1 MITPIRVLAVLSVI
15 LLTTETARSREKG
28 EHHRSQWRESL
39 REKYDANGDGELD
52 EEERQTMK
60 NAWAEKWKDHKG
72 RWSDIRKQYDKDGDG
87 NLDDEERTAMKK
99 AWAEKW
105 KHRRG
110 ARNKTH
116 EHHHEDGN
124 GGFHSEHHA
133 LHKAWGKHGRVDLSR
148 HLMTHLDTNKD
159 GQISADEVPRRFR
172 KYFKIVD
179 VDADGM
185 VNKSE
190 MSEAFKKGRTKFISH
205 FQQRVFDKIDQNND
219 GKLDIE
225 KIIAKVHA
233 GLNKI
238 DTSDDGFIDKA
249 EFKAMTSPPPAKPD
263 ASAEQLEDVQAE
275 LARLRE
281 ALEKLAESLQDR
293 K

>member
-1 MITPIRVLAVLSVI
+1 MRTPIFVLAVLSVI

-28 EHHRSQWRESL
+28 EHHRSQWRETL
-39 REKYDANGDGELD
+39 LDKYDANDDGELD
-52 EEERQTMK
+52 EEERQAMK
-60 NAWAEKWKDHKG
+60 KAWAEKRKHHQG
-72 RWSDIRKQYDKDGDG
+72 RWSKIRKKYDKDGDG
-87 NLDDEERTAMKK
+87 NLDEEERNAMKK
-99 AWAEKW
+99 AWAEKR
-105 KHRRG
+105 KHHRG
-110 ARNKTH
+110 ARSKTRK
-116 EHHHEDGN
+116 HHHKDGD
-124 GGFHSEHHA
+124 GGFHSERHA
-133 LHKAWGKHGRVDLSR
+133 LHKACGKHGRVGLSR
-148 HLMTHLDTNKD
+148 HLMTHLDANKD
-159 GQISADEVPRRFR
+159 GQISADEVPGRFR

-179 VDADGM
+179 ADADGT

-205 FQQRVFDKIDQNND
+205 IQRHVFDKFDQNND

-225 KIIAKVHA
+225 KIVAKVHA

-249 EFKAMTSPPPAKPD
+249 EFKAMTSPPPAKQD
-263 ASAEQLEDVQAE
+263 ASSEQLEDVQAE